1 MNDTLSRF
9 LDDVRPIGVVVENAR
24 LSSPWQVQCPNGAAL
39 TVVAMVQGAAVLT
52 VEGQSPLRLAEGAV
66 AIIVGPT
73 PYALSDGESAV
84 LVTGAYDVHSGVC
97 DRVLGGLPSV
107 LYVESGAEVGRA
119 VSMLGHELDG
129 DRAGRKALLD
139 RLVDLVLL
147 TALREWLDRPDSGAP
162 PWYTAQN
169 DPAVG
174 AALALI
180 HAEPARRWTVEELAR
195 AAAMSRAAFS
205 RRFRDLVGEP
215 PMSYLTCWRLCL
227 ASDLL
232 RQTDDTLATVARK
245 VGYANAF
252 ALSAAFTRFYGVRPG
267 EYRAGPAAEAP
278 TRPDPDDV
286 PRAVGDIL

>member
-1 MNDTLSRF
+1 M
-9 LDDVRPIGVVVENAR
+9 GVVVESAR
-24 LSSPWQVQCPNGAAL
+24 LASPWQVRCPNGAAL
-39 TVVAMVQGAAVLT
+39 TVVTMIHGSAVLT
-52 VEGQSPLRLAEGAV
+52 VDGRPPLSLTPGAV
-66 AIIVGPT
+66 AIIVGPF
-73 PYALSDGESAV
+73 PYELSDSADGV

-97 DRVLGGLPSV
+97 DRVLKGLPPV
-107 LYVESGAEVGRA
+107 LLVESGAEVGSVVA
-119 VSMLGHELDG
+119 MLSHELDG
-129 DRAGRKALLD
+129 GRAGRTALLD
-139 RLVDLVLL
+139 RLLDLVLL

-162 PWYTAQN
+162 PWYSAQK

-215 PMSYLTCWRLCL
+215 PMAYLTCWRLCL
-227 ASDLL
+227 AADLL

-267 EYRAGPAAEAP
+267 EYRTAA
-278 TRPDPDDV
+278 
-286 PRAVGDIL
+286 